1 MQAVWTDN
9 ESPNASPVATSSAG
23 AERVAR
29 ALKIERETHKLEKR
43 LCRQVGQA
51 IIDFNMIEEG
61 DRVMVCV
68 SGGKDSF
75 GLLDILLKL
84 QKRAPVN
91 FEIIAVNLDQKQ
103 PGFPAHILPDYLS
116 RLGIEFHIETQDTYS
131 IVKKVVPEG
140 KTMCSLCSRLRRGIL
155 YRVADELKI
164 TKIALG
170 HHRDDML
177 QTFFLNM
184 FFGGKLKGMPPKLV
198 SDDGGH
204 IVIRPLA
211 NVAEK
216 DLARWAEHRQFPII
230 PCSLCGSQENLQRQL
245 IGQMLRDWEKQYPG
259 RTETMF
265 SALQNVVPSHLMD
278 PRLYDFKGIQITGV
292 ADEEGD
298 TAFDAPEFPQPGPAG
313 VQLVQL

>member
-1 MQAVWTDN
+1 MNAFWTDT
-9 ESPNASPVATSSAG
+9 ETATDVLEAPTPAEAG
-23 AERVAR
+23 TANKK
-29 ALKIERETHKLEKR
+29 LKIERETHKLEKR

-84 QKRAPVN
+84 QKRAPIN
-91 FEIIAVNLDQKQ
+91 FDIIAVNLDQKQ
-103 PGFPAHILPDYLS
+103 PGFPAHILPEYLAK
-116 RLGIEFHIETQDTYS
+116 LGIEYHIETQDTYS
-131 IVKKVVPEG
+131 IVKKVVAEG

-177 QTFFLNM
+177 HTFFLNM
-184 FFGGKLKGMPPKLV
+184 FFAGKLKGMPPKLV

-216 DLARWAEHRQFPII
+216 DLIRWAEHKQFPII
-230 PCSLCGSQENLQRQL
+230 PCSLCGSQENLQRQE
-245 IGQMLRDWEKQYPG
+245 IKRMMHQWERQYPG

-265 SALQNVVPSHLMD
+265 TALQNVVPSHLMD
-278 PRLYDFKGIQITGV
+278 VKRHDFKGIKITGV
-292 ADEEGD
+292 ADENGD
-298 TAFDAPEFPQPGPAG
+298 KVFDEEALPLPSVAG
-313 VQLVQL
+313 VQLVQI

>member
-1 MQAVWTDN
+1 MN
-9 ESPNASPVATSSAG
+9 SPWIAPEIAEADAAASAPDAA
-23 AERVAR
+23 AR

-51 IIDFNMIEEG
+51 IMDFGMIEEG

-68 SGGKDSF
+68 SGGKDSY
-75 GLLDILLKL
+75 GMLDILLKM
-84 QKRAPVN
+84 QQRAPVN
-91 FEIIAVNLDQKQ
+91 FELIAVNLDQKQ
-103 PGFPAHILPDYLS
+103 PGFPDHVLPAYLKQ
-116 RLGIEFHIETQDTYS
+116 LGVPFHIETQDTYS
-131 IVKKVVPEG
+131 IVKKVIPEG

-211 NVAEK
+211 YVAEK
-216 DLARWAEHRQFPII
+216 DLTRWAAHRAFPII
-230 PCSLCGSQENLQRQL
+230 PCTLCGSQENLQRKQ
-245 IGQMLRDWEKQYPG
+245 IGNMLRDWEKQYPG
-259 RTETMF
+259 RIESMF
-265 SALQNVVPSHLMD
+265 TALQNVVPSHLMD
-278 PRLYDFKGIQITGV
+278 TKRHDFQNIRTTGV
-292 ADEEGD
+292 PDPEGD
-298 TAFDAPEFPQPGPAG
+298 TAFDAPELPTARAPGG